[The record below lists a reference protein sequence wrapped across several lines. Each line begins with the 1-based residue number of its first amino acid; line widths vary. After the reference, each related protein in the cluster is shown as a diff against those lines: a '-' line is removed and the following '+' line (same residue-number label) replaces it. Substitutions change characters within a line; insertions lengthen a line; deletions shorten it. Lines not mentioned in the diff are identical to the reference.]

1 MKIAIV
7 TSEIVPYAKTGGLAD
22 VAGALARYLGERGD
36 DVRVFTPLYD
46 ISEIDL
52 ESLEPVDELQELTL
66 SDGSDV
72 TWGVS
77 KAPHGESGAE
87 IWFVDAPDLFARGK
101 IYTDDDDEGD
111 RFALLSR
118 AALESMQR
126 TEWVPDVIHCNDWQS
141 APIPLY
147 LRTIYAWDQLFAD
160 VRTVLTIHN
169 LAYQGAFRA
178 SILDRIGFADADRGM
193 VHQEDLGNGVF
204 NFLKHGI
211 MYADLVTTVSRT
223 YAHEIT
229 TPEYGEGLDR
239 LLAARGEGLVGIV
252 NGVDYDEWS
261 PEKDRYIAES
271 YTADD
276 PSGKEANRQNLLDRL
291 ELPYDPEVPIFGIV
305 SRLVTQKGFDLFEPI
320 LDQFLTHVDMRLCVL
335 GSGQKEYEDYFAGLQ
350 SRYPDKV
357 CFWKGYSNELAHLI
371 EAGSDIFLMPS
382 RYEPCGLNQIY
393 SLRYGTIPIV
403 RRTGGLADTVTHFD
417 RESKQGNGFVF
428 DDFNA
433 QGLAWAIDQA
443 LQVWGSDDWHH
454 LVANAMSADW
464 SWERQIERY
473 VELYERIAVGV

>member
-1 MKIAIV
+1 M
-7 TSEIVPYAKTGGLAD
+7 
-22 VAGALARYLGERGD
+22 
-36 DVRVFTPLYD
+36 
-46 ISEIDL
+46 
-52 ESLEPVDELQELTL
+52 
-66 SDGSDV
+66 
-72 TWGVS
+72 
-77 KAPHGESGAE
+77 
-87 IWFVDAPDLFARGK
+87 
-101 IYTDDDDEGD
+101 
-111 RFALLSR
+111 
-118 AALESMQR
+118 
-126 TEWVPDVIHCNDWQS
+126 
-141 APIPLY
+141 
-147 LRTIYAWDQLFAD
+147 
-160 VRTVLTIHN
+160 
-169 LAYQGAFRA
+169 
-178 SILDRIGFADADRGM
+178 
-193 VHQEDLGNGVF
+193 
-204 NFLKHGI
+204 
-211 MYADLVTTVSRT
+211 
-223 YAHEIT
+223 
-229 TPEYGEGLDR
+229 
-239 LLAARGEGLVGIV
+239 
-252 NGVDYDEWS
+252 
-261 PEKDRYIAES
+261 
-271 YTADD
+271 
-276 PSGKEANRQNLLDRL
+276 
-291 ELPYDPEVPIFGIV
+291 
-305 SRLVTQKGFDLFEPI
+305 
-320 LDQFLTHVDMRLCVL
+320 L